1 MKIKLVSSKEK
12 GKKMKDFKSYHVV
25 IDIDFLNNHG
35 LLGNYHNTCD
45 SKLEMKAINKYKDAI
60 WEIQGLINNSISINQ
75 DFYINANIT
84 LYGITF
90 ENDYI
95 IMRHLELTL

>member
-1 MKIKLVSSKEK
+1 MREF
-12 GKKMKDFKSYHVV
+12 KKYHVV

-35 LLGNYHNTCD
+35 LLGNYHNTFD
-45 SKLEMKAINKYKDAI
+45 TRIEQKGINKYKDAI
-60 WEIQGLINNSISINQ
+60 WDIQGLINNSISINQ

-90 ENDYI
+90 DDDYV

>member
-1 MKIKLVSSKEK
+1 
-12 GKKMKDFKSYHVV
+12 MKDFKSYHVV
-25 IDIDFLNNHG
+25 IDIDFLNNCG
-35 LLGNYHNTCD
+35 LLGNYHNTYD

-60 WEIQGLINNSISINQ
+60 WDIQGLINNSISINQ

-95 IMRHLELTL
+95 VMRHLELTL